1 MDFCP
6 SVQVHTQRGE
16 FIFPGP
22 VQLQKAGGECT
33 NWEVRLRGAFPTAP
47 AGRGC
52 RNPSWERLRCLGN
65 VIQTVQRVHRERPEC
80 VWAQQRGHKASCSL
94 GWGLLFPLIYEKGKV
109 SAWVGK
115 RKGFWRCFSQRRSCK
130 ELMETGMLPLLSPG
144 CSGCGE
150 QLQPP
155 LAQDFH
161 FQFPVKQFQVNPLS
175 GCDRDPLALG
185 APQQPLGVGRR

>member
-1 MDFCP
+1 M
-6 SVQVHTQRGE
+6 
-16 FIFPGP
+16 
-22 VQLQKAGGECT
+22 
-33 NWEVRLRGAFPTAP
+33 RLRGAFPTAP

-52 RNPSWERLRCLGN
+52 RNLSWERLRCLGN
-65 VIQTVQRVHRERPEC
+65 VIQTVQRVNRERPEC
-80 VWAQQRGHKASCSL
+80 VWAQQRGTKPPVHWAGACSSLSFMRKAKSV
-94 GWGLLFPLIYEKGKV
+94 G
-109 SAWVGK
+109 WVGK

-130 ELMETGMLPLLSPG
+130 ELMETGMLLLFSPG

-175 GCDRDPLALG
+175 GCDRDSLALG
-185 APQQPLGVGRR
+185 APQQPPGVGRR